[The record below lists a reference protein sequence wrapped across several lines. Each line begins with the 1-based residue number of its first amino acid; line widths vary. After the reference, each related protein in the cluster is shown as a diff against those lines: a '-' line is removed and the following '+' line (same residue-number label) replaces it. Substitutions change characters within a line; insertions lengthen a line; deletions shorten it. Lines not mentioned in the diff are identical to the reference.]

1 MKNYQVAVLL
11 MFLIV
16 GCQAQNKDTESIITL
31 DKFDEFILSYEP
43 LKNESN
49 ESSFTEGAKI
59 LEEQKNYYKAN
70 NEFTFANYWN
80 IGTALGKLNESNE
93 LIALAFTRATTL
105 NKQGMCQYVDVMDGM
120 GNVFETRISSL
131 YNRFKEECSSGSDE
145 SKVNI
150 EQYAE
155 EGSFDLNLIK
165 LFEAI
170 KSNDLKYRSETNV
183 DWDRQNVLDQRNQ
196 AIIDSLFKI
205 HSEYIGK
212 KYVGETYKSIM
223 FLVIQHS
230 GLAYMEKYLP
240 VVHKAVSD
248 KEVEAGVLK
257 YLLDRISTRRNNYQY
272 FGTQSGV
279 KYADQEE
286 IEQIK
291 KAYGIH

>member
-1 MKNYQVAVLL
+1 MKNYQAVVLM
-11 MFLIV
+11 MFLLV
-16 GCQAQNKDTESIITL
+16 GCQAQDKNPESKVTL
-31 DKFDEFILSYEP
+31 DNFDEFILSYEP

-49 ESSFTEGAKI
+49 ESSFIEGVKI
-59 LEEQKNYYKAN
+59 LEEQKNYYKTN
-70 NEFTFANYWN
+70 DEFTFANYWN
-80 IGTALGKLNESNE
+80 VGTALGKLNESNE
-93 LIALAFTRATTL
+93 LIALAFTRAIAL
-105 NKQGMCQYVDVMDGM
+105 DKQGMCQYVEVMDGM
-120 GNVFETRISSL
+120 GNVFETRILSL
-131 YNRFKEECSSGSDE
+131 YNSFKEECSSGSNE
-145 SKVNI
+145 SEVNI
-150 EQYAE
+150 EHYAK

-170 KSNDLKYRSETNV
+170 KSNDLKYRSKTDV
-183 DWDRQNVLDQRNQ
+183 DWDRQNLLDQRNQ

-205 HSEYIGK
+205 HGEYIGR
-212 KYVGETYKSIM
+212 KYVGETYESIM

-230 GLAYMEKYLP
+230 ALAYMEKYLP

-248 KEVEAGVLK
+248 KEVDAGVLK

-291 KAYGIH
+291 KAYGIY